1 MPTITVSQLAARLS
15 QEEPFLSTAVTPVK
29 SRAMVGCIVRPG
41 SEPGQSAEMLTILRA
56 IRDGDPWSGQTA
68 FPGGRCEVEDDGDD
82 LATVIRE
89 VREEVGI
96 NLADET
102 HYRLLGR
109 VCDIE
114 IYRRGRIHMVIG
126 CLVFEQ
132 LAPDSLTL
140 DPREVSAS
148 GWVPLSLIGY
158 ATSDDLHNT
167 YWTVPRG
174 WGLPSYLHGYLEL
187 TGLNRVALATLPIV
201 MRDAVKAR
209 PDVAVDDLSLWGIT
223 LQFSNMI
230 ARDGN
235 PLRLY
240 RKLPVLGMRI
250 PRKFNS
256 IVHDLLVALYHS
268 TYNRRG
274 LRDGSAMHLSYF
286 CFFHGILACLIAA
299 AAGAAY
305 IGLRSRL

>member
-15 QEEPFLSTAVTPVK
+15 QEEPFLSAAVTPVK

-56 IRDGDPWSGQTA
+56 IREGDPWSGQTA
-68 FPGGRCEVEDDGDD
+68 FPGGRCEIEDDGDD

-109 VCDIE
+109 VSDIE

-132 LAPDSLTL
+132 LAPDSLNL

-148 GWVPLSLIGY
+148 GVG
-158 ATSDDLHNT
+158 
-167 YWTVPRG
+167 
-174 WGLPSYLHGYLEL
+174 GLPSYLHGYLEL
-187 TGLNRVALATLPIV
+187 IGLNRVALATLPIV
-201 MRDAVKAR
+201 MRDPVKAR
-209 PDVAVDDLSLWGIT
+209 PDVSVDDLSLWGIT
-223 LQFSNMI
+223 LQFSTMI
-230 ARDGN
+230 ARAGS

-240 RKLPVLGMRI
+240 RKLPILGVRI

-256 IVHDLLVALYHS
+256 IFHDLLVALYHS

-286 CFFHGILACLIAA
+286 CFFHGVLACLIAA